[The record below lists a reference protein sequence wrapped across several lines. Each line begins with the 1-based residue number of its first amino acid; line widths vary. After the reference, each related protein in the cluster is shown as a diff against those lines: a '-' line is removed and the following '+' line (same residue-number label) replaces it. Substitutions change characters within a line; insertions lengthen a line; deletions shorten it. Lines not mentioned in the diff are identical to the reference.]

1 MLYITLIEP
10 CFDEMIEK
18 MVYTFK
24 FSNLPN
30 IGSLKEDCKAW
41 LITVLNKF
49 DPTRGFKAFSYFSV
63 ITKNWFIHQTK
74 VIANINKR
82 EVALDLYMYS
92 QEVNSSTN
100 VDEGMLSDNFVI
112 NNHFH
117 ENQEKKDF
125 YAFLSEE
132 MGIWYGVEDMKEI
145 EKRVLVAI
153 KGLLENPDTLEIFSK
168 RAIFIYLREITRLN
182 TKQITQSINK
192 IKDKYQITKKDW
204 NNEIF

>member
-1 MLYITLIEP
+1 
-10 CFDEMIEK
+10 MIEK

-92 QEVNSSTN
+92 QEANSSTN
-100 VDEGMLSDNFVI
+100 VDEGILSDNFVI

-132 MGIWYGVEDMKEI
+132 MDIWYGVEDMKEI

-153 KGLLENPDTLEIFSK
+153 KGLLENPDILEIFSK